1 MKSSTLAIVFLVIT
15 IAWIA
20 SGGKSVSAPFH
31 TDRLEILPS
40 VGQVRDAE
48 SAEAIGRSVLVHLL
62 SPERFKGITS
72 TEAKLEDGIWTVT
85 ASWPRY
91 ELILSIVI
99 QIRQKTGAII
109 EYEDRGS

>member
-72 TEAKLEDGIWTVT
+72 YRSKIGGWYLDGHGFV
-85 ASWPRY
+85 A
-91 ELILSIVI
+91 
-99 QIRQKTGAII
+99 QIRAYLVYCDPDSAK
-109 EYEDRGS
+109 DGSHY